1 MCHLPSIIRLYTK
14 VEFPKVRTRYLWK
27 EDLEYYEEIRYQ
39 RGMKELYKKRK
50 ETIERF
56 FETAK
61 EYHNLRYSREKE
73 KFRMEEKFGLTL
85 VYLNIKKLVKWIAN
99 ITFYFSLNQILG

>member
-1 MCHLPSIIRLYTK
+1 
-14 VEFPKVRTRYLWK
+14 
-27 EDLEYYEEIRYQ
+27 
-39 RGMKELYKKRK
+39 MKELYKKRK

-85 VYLNIKKLVKWIAN
+85 VYLNFKKLVKWIAN
-99 ITFYFSLNQILG
+99 IPLFFSKSDFGIEYYVVKKIFSKGKKINLQI